1 MKGSFDPQTEN
12 HCIEVMN
19 TEPIYMAKAWNS
31 KWERQTDMKVNAE
44 LHRAREPITLPHRF
58 SCNPEA
64 PLGRVY
70 KLVKIPNP

>member
-1 MKGSFDPQTEN
+1 MGKTN
-12 HCIEVMN
+12 
-19 TEPIYMAKAWNS
+19 
-31 KWERQTDMKVNAE
+31 RQTDMKANAE

-70 KLVKIPNP
+70 KLVKIRPNP